1 MKLRNL
7 VNKILFGRTLMAD
20 ATAKNYTDEM
30 VSTMVDQY
38 SAEPTKAT
46 VEALAST
53 FGKSTRSI
61 IAKLSR
67 EGVYVA
73 QPRTTKAGTPIV
85 RKGDIVAEIAQL
97 LGAHESDTMST
108 LVKASKAD
116 LLTLKMYLGFIA
128 ENTVTNN

>member
-1 MKLRNL
+1 
-7 VNKILFGRTLMAD
+7 MAD

-38 SAEPTKAT
+38 SASPTKAT
-46 VEALAST
+46 VEALAET

-73 QPRTTKAGTPIV
+73 QPKGTKAGAPIV
-85 RKGDIVAEIAQL
+85 RKADIVADIASV
-97 LGAHESDTMST
+97 LGVELEAPT
-108 LVKASKAD
+108 LVKASKLD
-116 LLTLKMYLGFIA
+116 LLMLKEAVIKA
-128 ENTVTNN
+128 TQ

>member
-1 MKLRNL
+1 
-7 VNKILFGRTLMAD
+7 MAD
-20 ATAKNYTDEM
+20 AQVKNYTDEM
-30 VSTMVDQY
+30 VATMVDQY
-38 SAEPTKAT
+38 SAESTKAT

-97 LGAHESDTMST
+97 LGVHESDTMST

-116 LLTLKMYLGFIA
+116 LLTLKTYLGFMADRIA
-128 ENTVTNN
+128 DQ

>member
-1 MKLRNL
+1 
-7 VNKILFGRTLMAD
+7 MAD

-38 SAEPTKAT
+38 SASPTKAT
-46 VEALAST
+46 VEALAET

-73 QPRTTKAGTPIV
+73 QPKVTKAGAPIV
-85 RKGDIVAEIAQL
+85 RKADIVADIASV
-97 LGAHESDTMST
+97 LGVELEAPT
-108 LVKASKAD
+108 LVKASKVD
-116 LLTLKMYLGFIA
+116 LLMLKEAVINA
-128 ENTVTNN
+128 TQ

>member
-1 MKLRNL
+1 
-7 VNKILFGRTLMAD
+7 MAD

-38 SAEPTKAT
+38 SASPTKAT
-46 VEALAST
+46 VEALAET

-73 QPRTTKAGTPIV
+73 QPKVTKAGAPIV
-85 RKGDIVAEIAQL
+85 RKADIVADIASV
-97 LGAHESDTMST
+97 LGVELEAPT
-108 LVKASKAD
+108 LVKASKLD
-116 LLTLKMYLGFIA
+116 LLMLKEAVIKA
-128 ENTVTNN
+128 TQ

>member
-1 MKLRNL
+1 
-7 VNKILFGRTLMAD
+7 MAD

-38 SAEPTKAT
+38 SASPTRAT
-46 VEALAST
+46 VEALAET

-73 QPRTTKAGTPIV
+73 QPKVTKAGAPIV
-85 RKGDIVAEIAQL
+85 RKADIVADIASV
-97 LGAHESDTMST
+97 LGVELETPT
-108 LVKASKAD
+108 LVKASKVD
-116 LLTLKMYLGFIA
+116 LLMLKEAVINA
-128 ENTVTNN
+128 TQ

>member
-1 MKLRNL
+1 
-7 VNKILFGRTLMAD
+7 MAD

-30 VSTMVDQY
+30 VATMVDQY

-85 RKGDIVAEIAQL
+85 RKAEIVGDIVNL
-97 LGAHESDTMST
+97 LGIEESKMQT
-108 LVKASKAD
+108 LAKASKSD
-116 LLTLKMYLGFIA
+116 LEALRDAI
-128 ENTVTNN
+128 NTVTND